1 MSEQII
7 DEATAGLEGLTV
19 LGRTVQAPL
28 DHLESFP
35 APDGC
40 TQVTF
45 ETSELASICPV
56 TAQPD
61 LSTLTI
67 DYGPNQRC
75 IESKSLKLHLWSY
88 RDRPIF
94 AEALAVAIA
103 DEVARA
109 VDPHWLHVTVRQQAR
124 GGIVTTT
131 QASRGT
137 PPAR

>member
-1 MSEQII
+1 MSDANNEDISAI
-7 DEATAGLEGLTV
+7 EGLTV
-19 LGRTVQAPL
+19 LGRTVREPL

-35 APDGC
+35 APEGC

-45 ETSELASICPV
+45 ETHELASICPV

-67 DYGPNQRC
+67 DYGPDQRC

-88 RDRPIF
+88 RDRAVF

-103 DEVARA
+103 DEVVRA
-109 VDPHWLHVTVRQQAR
+109 VDPHWVRVVVRQQAR

-131 QASRGT
+131 RADRGT
-137 PPAR
+137 PPAG